1 MPRRKQG
8 RRNFEEQEA
17 ANSLLQL
24 AHKNVQPSN
33 EGSAIEPLQ
42 VPNKRGRKP
51 KVKKALPVLMRKS
64 KKVYSNYQKCYT
76 DKMPEIANSG
86 QNAQIDDKL
95 DWGKS
100 FPGFNPDFHNRTPAQ
115 AVQICDSLSSD
126 PDEGQSNQA
135 RIVKSSNS
143 ECWSSIVVS
152 QSSKEDDDDVKS
164 TCSNESTISANSD
177 SVSLSA
183 TPLQSCSF
191 DSLPRNWL
199 PLKKRRLLVE
209 EPESM
214 LTKEWQPPSP
224 ESLQGSPLLGSLS
237 CTETGETATSS
248 KKMSILEQA
257 CISAGI
263 EKFDDS
269 SNDVQVMFEGVKS
282 TSIPFYGVSHKRQ
295 RQMAYQPGRGA
306 QFTPTAMPPIAR
318 PVAVRPAVY
327 PDPAM
332 CRPYNLS
339 KPTVQLSDQ
348 QPLNL
353 CSKSEALRLLNMDFM
368 RNSAAPFISPTVSYP
383 QLKSQ
388 VYFRI
393 LSDNW
398 RMQPKC
404 SVYEIQPYHC
414 LGLCPPYMVSIFVL
428 IHKERSETKSLH
440 FLNRFPSLGQIKF
453 EYLHSVAIHPL
464 LLRGGM
470 KLPNHLLIQHAT
482 EDQFFSSDGMEILQ
496 NQFPGSAIFTVI
508 EDNLLVVNK
517 IAVSEV
523 FAHSKAILCV
533 TSLTKTTYDPWIH
546 KSIETVE
553 VYRLTIPAWMF
564 FSREVIRLHNTG
576 FYPRL

>member
-368 RNSAAPFISPTVSYP
+368 RNSAAPCNKSWFRSFSHLPNCKLPTAQVSGVLSNSVGQLAHAAQMQRLRDSTVSLSRPLPTLHGVNLCADP
-383 QLKSQ
+383 Q
-388 VYFRI
+388 
-393 LSDNW
+393 
-398 RMQPKC
+398 
-404 SVYEIQPYHC
+404 
-414 LGLCPPYMVSIFVL
+414 G
-428 IHKERSETKSLH
+428 
-440 FLNRFPSLGQIKF
+440 
-453 EYLHSVAIHPL
+453 A
-464 LLRGGM
+464 LR
-470 KLPNHLLIQHAT
+470 
-482 EDQFFSSDGMEILQ
+482 DQ
-496 NQFPGSAIFTVI
+496 
-508 EDNLLVVNK
+508 
-517 IAVSEV
+517 V
-523 FAHSKAILCV
+523 FALPQPLP
-533 TSLTKTTYDPWIH
+533 LTGTNQIR
-546 KSIETVE
+546 V
-553 VYRLTIPAWMF
+553 PALSGHPSAFTAGWHEAAQPLAHPTCHRRSVF
-564 FSREVIRLHNTG
+564 QQRWHGDSAKPVSWQRH
-576 FYPRL
+576 FYSH